1 MDVTLYVVALLAFA
15 ILYLVLS
22 IFLVFALI
30 ITLLFLFLY
39 LAVRYG
45 NLAENYKQG
54 FGDIMT
60 TIIFIG
66 VTWTIFVLFGPK
78 NPVPFVPQ
86 SGQGLTYTTASAL
99 PVPAVIAVAII
110 FSLVMLVVFAF
121 GYARGDRRSG
131 AQPVTTSESKPKQG
145 VGA

>member
-1 MDVTLYVVALLAFA
+1 MDVTLYVVALLSFA

-30 ITLLFLFLY
+30 MTLLFLFLY

-45 NLAENYKQG
+45 NLAENYHQG

-60 TIIFIG
+60 TIVFIG

-78 NPVPFVPQ
+78 NPVPFV
-86 SGQGLTYTTASAL
+86 GQGLTYTTGTSL
-99 PVPAVIAVAII
+99 PLPAVIAVALI
-110 FSLVMLVVFAF
+110 FSIIMLVVFAF
-121 GYARGDRRSG
+121 GYARGDRRST
-131 AQPVTTSESKPKQG
+131 QPSITTSESKPKQG